1 MRKPLALIL
10 ALGLAGCVSTV
21 QGPPPSATTLRVIDR
36 TATGCLIGGGLGAG
50 VGYALVAA
58 ALLPIA
64 PAIPVAVMA
73 GALIGGPFGC
83 GLGFVSAK
91 P

>member
-10 ALGLAGCVSTV
+10 ALGLAGCAAAP
-21 QGPPPSATTLRVIDR
+21 QPTLIDR
-36 TATGCLIGGGLGAG
+36 TAAGCVIGGGLGAG
-50 VGYALVAA
+50 VGYGLVAA